1 MALLLA
7 QALTHTLDLHH
18 LLLPLAAAGDAS
30 QMGDFFR
37 RVYEQL
43 LIPIAAPIG
52 ILMFTA
58 GAVMFLL
65 GRRDGVERMLYAG
78 VALFLIAFAPFVIT
92 KLWDILT
99 GLGGGTAH

>member
-1 MALLLA
+1 VTALLLA
-7 QALTHTLDLHH
+7 HALDLHR

-30 QMGDFFR
+30 AMGDFFK

-65 GRRDGVERMLYAG
+65 GRREGVERMLYAG
-78 VALFLIAFAPFVIT
+78 AALFLIAFAPFVIT
-92 KLWDILT
+92 KLWEILT
-99 GLGGGTAH
+99 GLGGGAAH

>member
-1 MALLLA
+1 VITLFAHA
-7 QALTHTLDLHH
+7 LDLHR

-30 QMGDFFR
+30 AMGDFFK

-43 LIPIAAPIG
+43 LIPVAAPIG

-65 GRRDGVERMLYAG
+65 GRREGVERMLYAG
-78 VALFLIAFAPFVIT
+78 AALFLIAFAPLVIT
-92 KLWDILT
+92 KLWEILT
-99 GLGGGTAH
+99 GLGGGATH

>member
-1 MALLLA
+1 VTALFMHA
-7 QALTHTLDLHH
+7 LDLHR
-18 LLLPLAAAGDAS
+18 LLLPLAAAGDAAA
-30 QMGDFFR
+30 MGDFFK

-65 GRRDGVERMLYAG
+65 GRREGVERMLYAG
-78 VALFLIAFAPFVIT
+78 AALFLIAFAPLVIT
-92 KLWDILT
+92 KLWEILT
-99 GLGGGTAH
+99 GLGGGAAH

>member
-1 MALLLA
+1 MTALFMHA
-7 QALTHTLDLHH
+7 LDLHR
-18 LLLPLAAAGDAS
+18 LLLPLAAAGDAAA
-30 QMGDFFR
+30 MGDFFK

-65 GRRDGVERMLYAG
+65 GRREGVERMLYAG
-78 VALFLIAFAPFVIT
+78 AALFLIAFAPLVIT
-92 KLWDILT
+92 KLWEILT
-99 GLGGGTAH
+99 GLGGGAAH